1 MILRAQNPGLLNCE
15 CVCVHVDLSGAEGKW
30 FGGGGGVEERSSELE
45 HKILA
50 LHHESVSRV
59 CEECGIRQVPPL

>member
-30 FGGGGGVEERSSELE
+30 FGGGGGGRRKKLGIGTQDLSS
-45 HKILA
+45 
-50 LHHESVSRV
+50 SS
-59 CEECGIRQVPPL
+59 